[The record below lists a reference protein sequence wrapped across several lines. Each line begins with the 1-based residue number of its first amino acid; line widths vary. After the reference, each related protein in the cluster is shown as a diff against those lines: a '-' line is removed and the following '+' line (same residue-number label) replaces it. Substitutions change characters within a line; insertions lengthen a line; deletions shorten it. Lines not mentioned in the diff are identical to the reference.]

1 MRKPQVDG
9 SIEVHIVNSAQ
20 FMRITGHQPPPTPV
34 DAKTYTEDGLPWF
47 DLYDETREDVPES
60 SSLADVKTIRA
71 RDRELDV
78 DTADSESYS
87 VPDSQRVSLDKE
99 ESG

>member
-1 MRKPQVDG
+1 MREPQFDG
-9 SIEVHIVNSAQ
+9 RIEVHIVRSAQ
-20 FMRITGHQPPPTPV
+20 SMQITRHQPPPTPV
-34 DAKTYTEDGLPWF
+34 DAKTYTEYGLPWF

-60 SSLADVKTIRA
+60 SSLADIKTIRV
-71 RDRELDV
+71 RDRELDL
-78 DTADSESYS
+78 DTADSESFS